1 MISTKS
7 LIDLLHK
14 CGVPT
19 DESVTTILTHLR
31 KIAVMVHGNWTI
43 SSEELYP
50 DKTISSH
57 YGLSFEV
64 MRSLRDYIVRV
75 KFYL

>member
-19 DESVTTILTHLR
+19 NENVTTILTHLR
-31 KIAVMVHGNWTI
+31 KIAVMVRGNWTI

-64 MRSLRDYIVRV
+64 MRSLRDYVVSVI
-75 KFYL
+75 